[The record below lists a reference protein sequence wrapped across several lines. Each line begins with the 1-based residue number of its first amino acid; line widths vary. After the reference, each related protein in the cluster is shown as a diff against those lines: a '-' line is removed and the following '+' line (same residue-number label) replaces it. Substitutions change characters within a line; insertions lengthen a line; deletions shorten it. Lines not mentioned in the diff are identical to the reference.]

1 MVEMP
6 VYRVNGRQMR
16 FLAGFSWGYSEGRDE
31 EVQMFA
37 LEHLMEADWLADLPP
52 VQMDNVH

>member
-1 MVEMP
+1 
-6 VYRVNGRQMR
+6 MR